1 MKHLITSRVNLGRH
15 RQDGEARP
23 RLLVPVT
30 SLLLSLVILCGCSS
44 FTKNFDLSKRIPW
57 MDTDSIV
64 DNPQRVTVLWTHTIL
79 NQQGLRGVRGFGGR
93 LMFHANP
100 NEKPV
105 RVEGT
110 LTVYAF
116 DETKQT
122 ATVPERKFLFT
133 PEQFENHYSKTKLGH
148 SYSIWVPWDE
158 VGGEPRRINLLVR
171 FEPKNGSMIMSEN
184 SLQVLPGIE
193 AETDKY
199 DESAPSSEEDPLA
212 GEIQQAGFQQSSRS
226 KALQAP
232 AKITPLREA
241 IESDTINLPLNFA
254 RRLNQLSPED
264 MNAIDEK
271 NKADEAAQK
280 KPTNPESVFDE
291 EPADDAAVSV
301 NLQRSIT
308 ERQKELA
315 SRFAR
320 RKFQAQKGQDSQSRN
335 APQQTKPSLE
345 AALSDPPPSM
355 SLAPK
360 DRAAATNSSSA
371 GSSSR

>member
-1 MKHLITSRVNLGRH
+1 MKHLISTRVKLGRH
-15 RQDGEARP
+15 RQAGNARP
-23 RLLVPVT
+23 SLLVPVT
-30 SLLLSLVILCGCSS
+30 SLFLSLVILCGCSS

-116 DETKQT
+116 DETKHT

-193 AETDKY
+193 PEIEKF

-212 GEIQQAGFQQSSRS
+212 GEIQQAGFQQSSKS
-226 KALQAP
+226 KTPLVP
-232 AKITPLREA
+232 ARITELREA
-241 IESDTINLPLNFA
+241 IQSDTIDLPPNFA
-254 RRLNQLSPED
+254 RRLNQLSSED
-264 MNAIDEK
+264 MNTLEEK
-271 NKADEAAQK
+271 NKADEASQK
-280 KPTNPESVFDE
+280 KLANPESVFDE
-291 EPADDAAVSV
+291 EPADDAGVSV

-315 SRFAR
+315 NHFER
-320 RKFQAQKGQDSQSRN
+320 RKFQAQKAQDSQSKN
-335 APQQTKPSLE
+335 APQQSKPSLE

-355 SLAPK
+355 SLVPK
-360 DRAAATNSSSA
+360 DRAAGTNSSSA
-371 GSSSR
+371 GSGSR